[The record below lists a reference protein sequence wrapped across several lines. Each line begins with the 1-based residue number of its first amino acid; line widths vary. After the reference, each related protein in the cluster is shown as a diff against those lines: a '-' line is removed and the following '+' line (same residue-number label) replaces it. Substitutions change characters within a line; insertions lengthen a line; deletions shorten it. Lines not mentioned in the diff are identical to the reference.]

1 MSGLPKHGLDYYS
14 LDVDFFNSIKVRKLL
29 KTHGSTGV
37 SIYIFILCELYSK
50 GHYLEYNKEDILFIL
65 HERLFVDSLKAEE
78 VIVYLV
84 EDGLFDKKMFELGY
98 LTSKKIQEIYYLATK
113 RRIVRI
119 TDTALLLS
127 DENKQYLDSVLKGKK
142 VSKDYND
149 SIVVNI
155 DEQSKS
161 NSKSKS
167 ESNRDKIMIN
177 DSFDVST
184 LPFNPHFNLTKF
196 IESNVLE
203 YSDDNIE
210 KLNDYFYQVERVD
223 YKVMLKAVKY
233 TINRIQNNKWKDD
246 SNHSIVNKCDYI
258 IGSLERNVNIIK
270 SNKSRTLSSKDLEEL
285 VDLNY

>member
-1 MSGLPKHGLDYYS
+1 
-14 LDVDFFNSIKVRKLL
+14 
-29 KTHGSTGV
+29 
-37 SIYIFILCELYSK
+37 
-50 GHYLEYNKEDILFIL
+50 
-65 HERLFVDSLKAEE
+65 
-78 VIVYLV
+78 
-84 EDGLFDKKMFELGY
+84 MFELGY

-149 SIVVNI
+149 SIDVNI

-233 TINRIQNNKWKDD
+233 TITRIQNNKWKDD
-246 SNHSIVNKCDYI
+246 SKNSIVNKCDYI

-270 SNKSRTLSSKDLEEL
+270 SNKSRNLSSKDLEEL
-285 VDLNY
+285 VNLNY